1 MRSFRNDR
9 ENLHDMRIAYVF
21 LLSLALVCVVLG
33 FTVTTLGK
41 RLHTSELSGC
51 YRSLNLCA
59 DALDSWASSTDAA
72 ERYGAALRF
81 EAALSGLPVQ
91 VELAPLSAL
100 SADMVAENVTDAKVR
115 TYAETF
121 ALLSSLEYT
130 DAAEAQSLA
139 AKTLA
144 AVHEAVGGVN
154 QSENQ
159 VGTTAEASPE
169 ALRYSRKYAKT
180 NMSEIFGTGAS
191 ALDLQLADDSS
202 AWYAETD
209 NLRMTFSPRDGRL
222 EGFIYIRLGSG
233 VAVKPEDAVDEA
245 EQLAA
250 ALDFFNSTRR
260 SGKCTKAVS
269 AGEFCGFILAE
280 MESGD
285 ELYRAAV
292 DEGGRVWSLMKV
304 KR

>member
-1 MRSFRNDR
+1 
-9 ENLHDMRIAYVF
+9 MRIAYVF
-21 LLSLALVCVVLG
+21 LLSLTLVCVVLG
-33 FTVTTLGK
+33 VTVTSLGK

-59 DALDSWASSTDAA
+59 DALGSFASSTDAD
-72 ERYGAALRF
+72 ERHNAALRF
-81 EAALSGLPVQ
+81 EAALSGLPSKVGL
-91 VELAPLSAL
+91 EPLSAL
-100 SADMVAENVTDAKVR
+100 SSDMVVGNIADAKVR
-115 TYAETF
+115 AYAETF
-121 ALLSSLEYT
+121 ALLASLEYE
-130 DAAEAQSLA
+130 DASEAGRLVSE
-139 AKTLA
+139 TLT
-144 AVHEAVGGVN
+144 AVHGAVGGEN
-154 QSENQ
+154 QSDNQ
-159 VGTTAEASPE
+159 ASTSAEISPE
-169 ALRYSRKYAKT
+169 VLKYSRKYAKS
-180 NMSEIFGTGAS
+180 NMSEIFGTGAG
-191 ALDLQLADDSS
+191 ALDLQLANDSS
-202 AWYAETD
+202 SWYAETD
-209 NLRMTFSPRDGRL
+209 NLRMTFSSRDGRL

-233 VAVKPEDAVDEA
+233 VAVKPEEAVDEA
-245 EQLAA
+245 ERLAA